1 MGVDILK
8 YDGKGYKPI
17 VDFNDWRVAILNPAE
32 TGTREAVRFF
42 ERHLETDEVF
52 VLLKG
57 SVILVHAGEKKEPS
71 APQIIKMEP
80 DIVYNVRQAT
90 WHTTIMEQ
98 DSKILIVENK
108 DTSRENSE
116 MATIPEEIKNK
127 ILSRLERE

>member
-1 MGVDILK
+1 MSVDILK

-32 TGTREAVRFF
+32 TDANEILRFF

-52 VLLKG
+52 ILLKG
-57 SVILVHAGEKKEPS
+57 SAFLVHAGDKKEPS

-80 DIVYNVRQAT
+80 DIVYNVRKAT
-90 WHTTIMEQ
+90 WHTTIMEH

-116 MATIPEEIKNK
+116 MASIPEEIKNK
-127 ILSRLERE
+127 ILSRLERK